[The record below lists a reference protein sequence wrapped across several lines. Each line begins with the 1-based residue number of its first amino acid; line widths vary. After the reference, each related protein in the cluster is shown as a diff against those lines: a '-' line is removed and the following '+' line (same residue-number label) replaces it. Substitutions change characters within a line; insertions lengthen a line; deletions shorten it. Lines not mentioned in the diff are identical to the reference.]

1 MGFPS
6 FLHDTWTLW
15 LPEKVHFS
23 VRAFPSWWWTSCS
36 FVTKRTGSKRS
47 RVMDTLE
54 VYMQMK
60 RNPRE
65 ETTCQQDLAQFTLCM
80 K

>member
-6 FLHDTWTLW
+6 LLHDTQTLW

-23 VRAFPSWWWTSCS
+23 VRAFPSWWQTSCS

-47 RVMDTLE
+47 RVTETPELYVQM
-54 VYMQMK
+54 MK
-60 RNPRE
+60 RNPRA
-65 ETTCQQDLAQFTLCM
+65 ETACQQVLARF